1 MRLDRGEF
9 LELDKEK
16 LSGWDEEELNELG
29 RVKSE
34 DIERLGRE
42 ITAIMPPIP
51 DNIIEPLNT
60 LTRVVYII
68 GVKAGVRL
76 MGRLI
81 DGKLFK
87 GG

>member
-1 MRLDRGEF
+1 MRLDRRQFLTRDEKELPRWGEA
-9 LELDKEK
+9 
-16 LSGWDEEELNELG
+16 ELNELD

-42 ITAIMPPIP
+42 ITAIMPPIS
-51 DNIIEPLNT
+51 DNMTEPLST
-60 LTRVVYII
+60 LTRVVYTI